1 MIDVHELIAD
11 PDFCQPSGVH
21 VIRRVTEVVN
31 HRNTQSRETLTM
43 QGIITIGKSD
53 STQMRNEANE
63 NTEYIN
69 VFTNAPLFLVGTVDG
84 VEHLSDLVVFEG
96 KEYEVT
102 EITNN
107 GQYGFYK
114 SVAVSLSK
122 G

>member
-1 MIDVHELIAD
+1 MIDVGELIGD

-31 HRNTQSRETLTM
+31 HRNTETRKSLTM
-43 QGIITIGKSD
+43 TGIITIGKSD
-53 STQMRNEANE
+53 GTQMRSEASQ

-69 VFTNAPLFLVGTVDG
+69 VFTNAPLVLVGTVDG
-84 VEHLSDLVVFEG
+84 VEHLSDLVVFDG

-102 EITNN
+102 DTANN

-114 SVAVSLSK
+114 SVAVSLS
-122 G
+122 GG